1 MPRPLTFPISV
12 SSVNCRHVSVLCVN
26 FLPSRVLCHVIRDE
40 RDILHDISWQWP
52 PFRCGVQEASTP
64 SSSHLNHVSCNSVWA
79 NIELGAG
86 VWCNV
91 LRTVSNIIFRSGPAK
106 TTSSRVKILLLLC
119 ISFSR
124 WCKYPQCKNPAPEH
138 YFRWYFAAVFMH
150 HAYFTADTRFSI
162 LQQPP
167 ALVVWHLIS
176 VIWRDLR
183 ISAIQSFVHICYNC
197 RQDALSS

>member
-1 MPRPLTFPISV
+1 M
-12 SSVNCRHVSVLCVN
+12 LCVN

-79 NIELGAG
+79 NIELGG

-91 LRTVSNIIFRSGPAK
+91 LRTVSKMIFRSGPAK

-119 ISFSR
+119 ISSCLVQISTVCESCSRALFSR
-124 WCKYPQCKNPAPEH
+124 ILCGSFYASCIFYSWHSFFN
-138 YFRWYFAAVFMH
+138 
-150 HAYFTADTRFSI
+150 FTTSTA
-162 LQQPP
+162 
-167 ALVVWHLIS
+167 VWHLIS
-176 VIWRDLR
+176 NNLTW
-183 ISAIQSFVHICYNC
+183 FKN
-197 RQDALSS
+197 